1 MSTVTITL
9 NLDPGV
15 AAGLKRFAEKV
26 SFEEAS
32 AVLYPHVRADIRGN
46 QAHAILI
53 ALGLIDKA
61 LADADVHSWPWIETG
76 APR

>member
-1 MSTVTITL
+1 VSTVTITL

-26 SFEEAS
+26 SFEQAS
-32 AVLYPHVRADIRGN
+32 AVLYPHVHADIRAN

-53 ALGLIDKA
+53 ALDQLDKA
-61 LADADVHSWPWIETG
+61 LCDAEVRSSPWIDTG
-76 APR
+76 RP

>member
-15 AAGLKRFAEKV
+15 AAGLKRLAEKV
-26 SFEEAS
+26 SYEQAS
-32 AVLYPHVRADIRGN
+32 AMLYPHVNADIRAN

-53 ALGLIDKA
+53 GLATLDEA
-61 LADADVHSWPWIETG
+61 LADAEVRSWPWIDTG
-76 APR
+76 HP

>member
-1 MSTVTITL
+1 VSTVTITV

-26 SFEEAS
+26 SFEQAS
-32 AVLYPHVRADIRGN
+32 AVLYPHVDADTRGN

-53 ALGLIDKA
+53 GLAKLDEA
-61 LADADVHSWPWIETG
+61 LADAKVRSWPWIDTG
-76 APR
+76 RP

>member
-26 SFEEAS
+26 SFEQAAS
-32 AVLYPHVRADIRGN
+32 VLYPHVHADIRAN
-46 QAHAILI
+46 QTHAILI
-53 ALGLIDKA
+53 GLAKLNEA
-61 LADADVHSWPWIETG
+61 LADAEVRSWPWVDSG
-76 APR
+76 QP